1 MKVAFAQVLALLFCL
16 SGVAQNSSGEVS
28 LKIYSGFSTQET
40 ILSTS
45 FDFGSGVLTT
55 ASERTTLFG
64 GFSPAI
70 SKILAG
76 SDNFAELE
84 LVSLSFGRVRAET
97 FTVRNDIGNI
107 QVIEGE
113 RNNRVDVRLHA
124 SYNLTFRPDKP
135 VRIYLGFGAEP
146 YFDSNN
152 FKPLTGEGFD
162 TSINRLGLRALLSPR
177 FQVHLTERL
186 YFETHASIALGE
198 WRSRWG
204 TTTDDSEPVKE
215 VDFSSSEFD
224 FFPQTFRFRIGLGVE
239 I

>member
-1 MKVAFAQVLALLFCL
+1 MKVAFTLLISLVLHFSAF
-16 SGVAQNSSGEVS
+16 AQNSSGEVS
-28 LKIYSGFSTQET
+28 LKVYSGFSTQET

-45 FDFGSGVLTT
+45 FNFGTGVLTT

-70 SKILAG
+70 SKIVAG
-76 SDNFAELE
+76 SDNFTELE

-97 FTVRNDIGNI
+97 FTVTDDIGNI

-113 RNNRVDVRLHA
+113 RNNRVDIRLHT
-124 SYNLTFRPDKP
+124 SYNLAFRPDKP

-146 YFDSNN
+146 YFDNNN
-152 FKPLTGEGFD
+152 FRPLVGDDFA
-162 TSINRLGLRALLSPR
+162 TSLNRLGVRALLTPR

-204 TTTDDSEPVKE
+204 TTTDDSEPTKE
-215 VDFSSSEFD
+215 LEFSSSDFD